1 MEKDNREEGGAQ
13 SMRKFYKGS
22 LIAAACLIG
31 SGIVLTAIG
40 GTAGIHKAYGI
51 VRNEAGDWQTSEYWN
66 VTNNMGESEN
76 TAGDES
82 ILNNTEVFVAEN
94 VDRLTIAVGACRL
107 VLQEEKMDEDQ
118 IRVSCSGS
126 ERIKCNLDG
135 DELSVKGYKRDLW
148 SMIGNSSAPE
158 IRITVPEERKFA
170 GVELKTGAGQAE
182 ITGIRADEISV
193 KAGAGEVIMNQV
205 TADTMSMEAGA
216 GSLQAEK
223 MDVENIEFSVGAG
236 SFNYEGK
243 APEEL
248 DADCA
253 MGELVMDLSGKESDH
268 NYSVR
273 CAAGEVEIGN
283 QSGSMLA
290 IERYIDNG
298 ADSEYSVDCSM
309 GTISITFTGE

>member
-1 MEKDNREEGGAQ
+1 
-13 SMRKFYKGS
+13 MRKFYKGS

-31 SGIVLTAIG
+31 TGIVLTAIG

-66 VTNNMGESEN
+66 GMNEFGN

-82 ILNNTEVFVAEN
+82 TLNNTEVFVAEN
-94 VDRLTIAVGACRL
+94 VDRLTIAVGACRV
-107 VLQEEKMDEDQ
+107 VLQEEKMNEEQ
-118 IRVSCSGS
+118 IRVSSSGS

-135 DELSVKGYKRDLW
+135 DELSIKGYKRDFW
-148 SMIGNSSAPE
+148 SMIGNSNVPE
-158 IRITVPEERKFA
+158 IWITVPEGRKFA
-170 GVELKTGAGQAE
+170 EVNLKTGAGQAE
-182 ITGIRADEISV
+182 VTGLKADEISV
-193 KAGAGEVIMNQV
+193 KAGAGEVIMSQV
-205 TADTMSMEAGA
+205 EAKQMSMEAGA
-216 GSLQAEK
+216 GSLEAKK
-223 MDVENIEFSVGAG
+223 MDVKNIEFSVGAG
-236 SFNYEGK
+236 SCNYEGK

-273 CAAGEVEIGN
+273 CAAGEVTIGN

-290 IERYIDNG
+290 IERYMDNG

-309 GTISITFTGE
+309 GSISITFAGE